1 MYEKCLKR
9 LFDFTASLVAL
20 LALLPILLAFM
31 LIGAMVMG
39 GNPIFVQPR
48 PGRKGKDGKEKIFY
62 LLKLRSMS
70 NRRGADGELLPDAQR
85 LGAYG
90 RFLRS
95 TSIDELPSLINILI
109 GDLALVGPRPQL
121 VRDMTFMTPD
131 QRRRH
136 DVRPGLT
143 GLAQVNGRNNIT
155 WEQKFTYDL
164 MYIDKGITFFG
175 DLKILLQTV
184 GKVLK
189 RSDTVREGTVSDMDF
204 GDWLLENGTIDKT
217 QYEEKHAE
225 AKKLL
230 GV

>member
-31 LIGAMVMG
+31 LIGAIVMG

-143 GLAQVNGRNNIT
+143 GLAQVSGRNNIT

-217 QYEEKHAE
+217 QYEEKQAE